1 MTTFLLNFIERG
13 KYIMSVKKDSKTGKW
28 YFRIHVGKDPKTG
41 KRKQKYQG
49 GFLTKKAAQEAII
62 SLQNQ
67 VSDGSYFEPSM
78 EDFSVFMN
86 RWFDGIYRREVE
98 ITTAESRRH
107 LLDKHILRYFT
118 HSKLNNI
125 DALFIDEFYEACL
138 EADLSPATIKI
149 MHSLLNQAFKKAV
162 KWKLVKFN
170 PVVDASPPTV
180 KNSKQKDLWTDEQTK
195 KFMALVSEKNESSKY
210 IPTIFTGM
218 RRGEMLGL
226 KWIDIDFKD
235 GTIHIQRSLTRT
247 KSKGIILKDVKT
259 ESSNRVIAVSEYVL
273 QVLNEHLL
281 LQKKQ
286 KALLGPSYNDHGLIN
301 CTEDGKPIDPRNLLR
316 QFYNLMEEADLPKI
330 TYHDLRHLH
339 ATFLMEMGENP
350 KVVQERLGHSRVQVT
365 LDTYTHFNLQMQRN
379 SAKKFEDKI
388 LKNTKK

>member
-1 MTTFLLNFIERG
+1 
-13 KYIMSVKKDSKTGKW
+13 MSVKKDSKTGKW

-67 VSDGSYFEPSM
+67 VSDGSFFEPSL

-107 LLDKHILRYFT
+107 LIDKHILGYFT
-118 HSKLNNI
+118 HSKLSNI
-125 DALFIDEFYEACL
+125 DAFFIDEFYEACL
-138 EADLSPATIKI
+138 EAELSPATIKI

-180 KNSKQKDLWTDEQTK
+180 KNSKQKDLWTEEQTK

-210 IPTIFTGM
+210 IPTIFTGI

-226 KWIDIDFKD
+226 KWIDIDFKE
-235 GTIHIQRSLTRT
+235 GTIIYS
-247 KSKGIILKDVKT
+247 
-259 ESSNRVIAVSEYVL
+259 
-273 QVLNEHLL
+273 
-281 LQKKQ
+281 
-286 KALLGPSYNDHGLIN
+286 
-301 CTEDGKPIDPRNLLR
+301 
-316 QFYNLMEEADLPKI
+316 
-330 TYHDLRHLH
+330 
-339 ATFLMEMGENP
+339 
-350 KVVQERLGHSRVQVT
+350 VV
-365 LDTYTHFNLQMQRN
+365 
-379 SAKKFEDKI
+379 
-388 LKNTKK
+388 